1 VPLRAALALAVVAPS
16 LLAGQQATQDSEAV
30 LAIEH
35 AADRALVARDA
46 RALDTLWAADLRFVH
61 SDGR

>member
-1 VPLRAALALAVVAPS
+1 VLLRAAIALAVVATSP
-16 LLAGQQATQDSEAV
+16 LAGQQPTRDSAAV
-30 LAIEH
+30 LALEH
-35 AADRALVARDA
+35 AANRALVDRDA